1 MFKIKNSLDVFITP
15 TGFDKRKSQLNLK
28 FDQQEL
34 ANLKD
39 REKKLKKNK
48 NTVVV
53 CDNVKKS
60 AYVKETTL
68 HV

>member
-1 MFKIKNSLDVFITP
+1 MFKFKNSLDVFITP

-39 REKKLKKNK
+39 REKKLKK
-48 NTVVV
+48 
-53 CDNVKKS
+53 KKIP
-60 AYVKETTL
+60 
-68 HV
+68 